1 MVEKVDKNSG
11 VRYNEE
17 SMFRKILTVLTLA
30 LVVFV
35 VWGARSDISNAIGY
49 LANTNLF
56 FVLLL
61 IPEQLF
67 MYYCAG
73 QIFFSYMAAKERA
86 RAQGKGSKEGKNRV
100 DNSKITSGASSERS
114 ERVSKKSAV
123 SVQSE
128 GNSSEKGSE
137 VAVGTSDVSSVVK
150 KTENDQRSVLQKN
163 VNSFSPWL
171 LARISFELNFVNHA
185 IPSGGFAGL
194 GYLTWRLKG
203 FGSSVG
209 QTSFMYALRYAITIL
224 ANQFQTVVAIVIL
237 IAAGK
242 IEDGAW
248 WVAGLAT
255 AICTGIVVALVAVVV
270 IASSKKRINW
280 FVRISTKFINSVV
293 KTVTFG
299 RKKQVLKF
307 ATVEEYFLDIYRDL
321 MVARSN
327 KKILIHPIVW
337 GVIYSFLEVAT
348 YWLVG
353 ISMGH
358 PWILPQIMVAEAIA
372 SVIGAVML
380 TPGGVGG
387 YEGVMIFVMS
397 VLGVDAGLA
406 TAVVITTRVVV
417 LVGTIVSGYGFYQN
431 AISKIGKKERQKI
444 FGEAEE

>member
-1 MVEKVDKNSG
+1 
-11 VRYNEE
+11 
-17 SMFRKILTVLTLA
+17 MFRKILTILTLV

-35 VWGARSDISNAIGY
+35 VWEARTDIFEAVNY

-73 QIFFSYMAAKERA
+73 QIFFSYMAAKGRA
-86 RAQGKGSKEGKNRV
+86 EAEQQSK
-100 DNSKITSGASSERS
+100 TSDEHPKQKLDEAEAINAADA
-114 ERVSKKSAV
+114 KKSPKKF
-123 SVQSE
+123 
-128 GNSSEKGSE
+128 SS
-137 VAVGTSDVSSVVK
+137 
-150 KTENDQRSVLQKN
+150 
-163 VNSFSPWL
+163 WL

-194 GYLTWRLKG
+194 GYITWRLKE

-209 QTSFMYALRYAITIL
+209 QTSFMYALRYSITIL
-224 ANQFQTVVAIVIL
+224 ANQFQTIVAIIAL
-237 IAAGK
+237 IIMGQIA
-242 IEDGAW
+242 DSAW

-255 AICTGIVVALVAVVV
+255 AICFGIVVALIVIVI

-280 FVRISTKFINSVV
+280 FAKLAARLINNIVRA
-293 KTVTFG
+293 VTFG
-299 RKKQVLKF
+299 HKREILKTK
-307 ATVEEYFLDIYRDL
+307 AVEDYFLDIYKDL
-321 MVARSN
+321 MVAKQN
-327 KKILIHPIVW
+327 KKILIHPIIW
-337 GVIYSFLEVAT
+337 GIVYSFLEVAT

-358 PWILPQIMVAEAIA
+358 WEILPQIMVAEAIA

-387 YEGVMIFVMS
+387 YEGVMILMMS
-397 VLGVDAGLA
+397 ALGVEAGLA

-431 AISKIGKKERQKI
+431 AISKIGKKERAAIMKEV
-444 FGEAEE
+444 GEGD

>member
-1 MVEKVDKNSG
+1 
-11 VRYNEE
+11 
-17 SMFRKILTVLTLA
+17 MFRKILTVLTLA

-35 VWGARSDISNAIGY
+35 VWEARTDIFEAVNY

-56 FVLLL
+56 FIILL

-73 QIFFSYMAAKERA
+73 QIFFSYMAAKGRTETESHSLH
-86 RAQGKGSKEGKNRV
+86 G
-100 DNSKITSGASSERS
+100 
-114 ERVSKKSAV
+114 
-123 SVQSE
+123 
-128 GNSSEKGSE
+128 
-137 VAVGTSDVSSVVK
+137 K
-150 KTENDQRSVLQKN
+150 KTESKSAKSTDASKLDEVEAINAADHVDKSSTKSQPQK
-163 VNSFSPWL
+163 FSSWL

-194 GYLTWRLKG
+194 GYITWRLKA

-224 ANQFQTVVAIVIL
+224 ANQFQTIIAI
-237 IAAGK
+237 IALAVMGQ
-242 IEDGAW
+242 IADSAW

-255 AICTGIVVALVAVVV
+255 AICLAIVVGLAVVV
-270 IASSKKRINW
+270 IIASSKKRINW
-280 FVRISTKFINSVV
+280 FAKISTKFINGFV
-293 KTVTFG
+293 KFVTFG
-299 RKKQVLKF
+299 HKPKVLKPQ
-307 ATVEEYFLDIYRDL
+307 AVEDYFLDIYKDL
-321 MVARSN
+321 VVAREN
-327 KKILIHPIVW
+327 KKILIHPVIWGIV
-337 GVIYSFLEVAT
+337 YSFLEVAT

-358 PWILPQIMVAEAIA
+358 WEILPQIMVAEAIA

-387 YEGVMIFVMS
+387 YEGVMILMMS
-397 VLGVDAGLA
+397 ALGVDAGLA

-431 AISKIGKKERQKI
+431 AISKIGKKERAAIMKEV
-444 FGEAEE
+444 GE

>member
-1 MVEKVDKNSG
+1 
-11 VRYNEE
+11 
-17 SMFRKILTVLTLA
+17 MFRKILTVLTLI

-35 VWGARSDISNAIGY
+35 VWEARTDIFEAVNY

-56 FVLLL
+56 FIILL

-73 QIFFSYMAAKERA
+73 QIFFSYMAAKGRA
-86 RAQGKGSKEGKNRV
+86 E
-100 DNSKITSGASSERS
+100 TEHHLLH
-114 ERVSKKSAV
+114 SKKAKAKTAQPAGAKLDEVEAINAASQAEA
-123 SVQSE
+123 SDAKTQPQKF
-128 GNSSEKGSE
+128 SS
-137 VAVGTSDVSSVVK
+137 
-150 KTENDQRSVLQKN
+150 
-163 VNSFSPWL
+163 WL

-194 GYLTWRLKG
+194 GYITWRLKS

-224 ANQFQTVVAIVIL
+224 ANQFQTIVAIIALVIMGQ
-237 IAAGK
+237 IA
-242 IEDGAW
+242 DSAW

-255 AICTGIVVALVAVVV
+255 AICLAIVVGLAAVVI

-280 FVRISTKFINSVV
+280 FAKISAKFINGFV
-293 KTVTFG
+293 KFVTFG
-299 RKKQVLKF
+299 HKPEVLKPK
-307 ATVEEYFLDIYRDL
+307 AVEDYFLDIYKDL
-321 MVARSN
+321 MVAREN
-327 KKILIHPIVW
+327 KKILIHPVIW
-337 GVIYSFLEVAT
+337 GIIYSFLEVAT

-358 PWILPQIMVAEAIA
+358 WEILPQIMVAEAIA

-387 YEGVMIFVMS
+387 YEGVMILMMS
-397 VLGVDAGLA
+397 ALGVDAGLA
-406 TAVVITTRVVV
+406 TAVVITTRVIV

-431 AISKIGKKERQKI
+431 AISKIGKKERAAIMK
-444 FGEAEE
+444 EVSE